1 MLKLSRIL
9 LPVDFSER
17 CLGMTHYARA
27 LAEKYD
33 AEIILLHVVNPVFI
47 TPEIGMAPPAAIA
60 VPPWL
65 TAEKSKLLEGFAA
78 AELAGLRVRRLV
90 NEGIPEIQI
99 VEIAKS
105 EDVQL
110 VVMPTHGYGAF
121 RRFLIG
127 SVTAKVLDDSLAAIL
142 TGTHME
148 EHVHDLKEEFPA
160 IACAVDLKKASS
172 QTLASAAKLALNCGA
187 TLGVI
192 HVRPPQ
198 AQGSASAN
206 PADLQPQLEELIASE
221 LAKTN
226 LSLAPGRI
234 VSCVENGDIAHT
246 ICGFAERIGAKL
258 LVIGRDHAD
267 EIGGKPTGRLR
278 THTYSIIRQ
287 SSCPVLSL

>member
-1 MLKLSRIL
+1 MVKFSRIL

-60 VPPWL
+60 VPQWL
-65 TAEKSKLLEGFAA
+65 IAEKNKLLEEFAT

-90 NEGIPEIQI
+90 YEGIPEMQI

-110 VVMPTHGYGAF
+110 VVMPTHGYGAL

-127 SVTAKVLDDSLAAIL
+127 SVTAKVLDDLPAAVL
-142 TGTHME
+142 TGIHME
-148 EHVHDLKEEFPA
+148 QHIHDGKVEFPS
-160 IACAVDLKKASS
+160 IACAVDLKTAST
-172 QTLASAAKLALNCGA
+172 QTLLAAAKLATDFGA
-187 TLGVI
+187 KLGVI

-198 AQGSASAN
+198 GQGTAPN
-206 PADLQPQLEELIASE
+206 PAELQPQLEELVAGE
-221 LAKTN
+221 LTKNN
-226 LSLAPGRI
+226 LSFTPERL
-234 VSCVENGDIAHT
+234 VSSVENGEIAHA
-246 ICGFAERIGAKL
+246 ICGFAERIDAKL
-258 LVIGRDHAD
+258 LVIGRDHAESSD
-267 EIGGKPTGRLR
+267 KPSGRLR
-278 THTYSIIRQ
+278 SHTYSIIRQ
-287 SSCPVLSL
+287 ASCPVLSL